1 MERFKIILLGKASG
15 EVIPRGMHNKIAAYV
30 RKKCERDETLESL
43 KTLILQVFERNDIK
57 GSLTIVKDGEH
68 YLKVGSNN

>member
-30 RKKCERDETLESL
+30 RKKCERGETLESL
-43 KTLILQVFERNDIK
+43 KLLILRVFERNNIK
-57 GSLTIVKDGEH
+57 GSITIVKDGEH
-68 YLKVGSNN
+68 YLKVGSSN

>member
-1 MERFKIILLGKASG
+1 MERFKIVLLGKASG

-30 RKKCERDETLESL
+30 RKKCERGETLDSL
-43 KTLILQVFERNDIK
+43 KLLILQVFERNDIT
-57 GSLTIVKDGEH
+57 GSLTIVKDGKH

>member
-30 RKKCERDETLESL
+30 RKKCERGESLESL
-43 KTLILQVFERNDIK
+43 KLLILQVFERNDIK
-57 GSLTIVKDGEH
+57 GSITVVKDGEH
-68 YLKVGSNN
+68 YLKVGSNS